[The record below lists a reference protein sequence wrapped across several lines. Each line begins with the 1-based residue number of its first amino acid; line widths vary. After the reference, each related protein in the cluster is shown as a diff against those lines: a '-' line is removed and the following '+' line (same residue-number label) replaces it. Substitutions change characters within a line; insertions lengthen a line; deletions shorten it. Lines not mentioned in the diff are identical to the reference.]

1 MTAGSRLASG
11 QQRKQSNGEEA
22 DTYDNRPR
30 WIACPLRHGIALG
43 TRNRRHS
50 SPFKALYRSKRRTIV
65 SPRGLNHIVKSMTQ
79 LQPLEVA
86 QWQGVERFEKKRAS
100 QRRFQLGLPTMP
112 LPDRIGRPPLPNVK
126 CRIRGKEFPKAFSSG
141 RNEVHGE

>member
-22 DTYDNRPR
+22 DTNDNRPCG
-30 WIACPLRHGIALG
+30 ITCPLRHGIALG

-50 SPFKALYRSKRRTIV
+50 SPFKAFYRSKRRTIV
-65 SPRGLNHIVKSMTQ
+65 SPRGWNHIVKSMTQ

-86 QWQGVERFEKKRAS
+86 QWQWVERRPERKK
-100 QRRFQLGLPTMP
+100 
-112 LPDRIGRPPLPNVK
+112 
-126 CRIRGKEFPKAFSSG
+126 
-141 RNEVHGE
+141 